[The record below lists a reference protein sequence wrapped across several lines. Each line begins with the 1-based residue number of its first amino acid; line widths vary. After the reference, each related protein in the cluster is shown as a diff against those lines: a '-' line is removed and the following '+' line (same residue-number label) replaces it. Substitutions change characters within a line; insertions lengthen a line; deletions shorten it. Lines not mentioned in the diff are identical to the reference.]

1 MTLQQDIFRSSVKY
15 KIAIFLVW
23 PQLAFILHQISMNPL
38 TIAILLTYLVKVG
51 AVPLSTDSM
60 EDDFLEEEF
69 DYFYNLELVERLE
82 LVGDDNEVT
91 DEEVNKIVN
100 DFVDSPDMDGIL
112 DKMQLQGTLMEE
124 VLSELDGPSGGVVL
138 TESSDFRPDFS
149 SSLLYEILYWL
160 FLACFIVMLTFSL
173 LMTTKYILDNPRHG
187 DLIQIKK
194 DMDFVFLP
202 TRSRI

>member
-23 PQLAFILHQISMNPL
+23 PQLASILHQISMNPL

-51 AVPLSTDSM
+51 AVPVSTDSM

-100 DFVDSPDMDGIL
+100 DFVDSPDMADS
-112 DKMQLQGTLMEE
+112 
-124 VLSELDGPSGGVVL
+124 VYFA
-138 TESSDFRPDFS
+138 DFQK
-149 SSLLYEILYWL
+149 
-160 FLACFIVMLTFSL
+160 T
-173 LMTTKYILDNPRHG
+173 
-187 DLIQIKK
+187 
-194 DMDFVFLP
+194 
-202 TRSRI
+202 